1 MRREAPDPTE
11 FAGVIA
17 AVRRDGSALWARAA
31 LPGDFVG
38 WRRQIRAAAR
48 EAGLRIS
55 VRRVQDV
62 VFIEHLDHVV
72 TEDQYAA
79 FGKRIQAELDGQS
92 ITWDRALHD
101 AARDRLRLVKDELPD
116 GA

>member
-1 MRREAPDPTE
+1 M
-11 FAGVIA
+11 
-17 AVRRDGSALWARAA
+17 
-31 LPGDFVG
+31 
-38 WRRQIRAAAR
+38 
-48 EAGLRIS
+48 
-55 VRRVQDV
+55 
-62 VFIEHLDHVV
+62 